1 MTETFL
7 NAAVSHRLLLAP
19 IFLSRLRQSFN
30 AIQTQVF
37 AAGGGA
43 AAAAA
48 FDDDERE
55 KGKKAAEEKEQEDA
69 QRYKMAF
76 DRIMKIVGVTADT
89 SSNLV
94 SLILVNVHMWS
105 LDS

>member
-1 MTETFL
+1 M
-7 NAAVSHRLLLAP
+7 
-19 IFLSRLRQSFN
+19 
-30 AIQTQVF
+30 F

-94 SLILVNVHMWS
+94 SLILVNVYVVTRQLTLCFS
-105 LDS
+105 GQDRGRFREG

>member
-1 MTETFL
+1 M
-7 NAAVSHRLLLAP
+7 
-19 IFLSRLRQSFN
+19 
-30 AIQTQVF
+30 F

-94 SLILVNVHMWS
+94 SLMLVNVYVVTRLLIIS
-105 LDS
+105 FSGQDRGRFREG